1 MSKIV
6 NSLTG
11 KFLVST
17 TKMPD
22 PRFARQVV
30 LICSH
35 SAEDGAMGVVVNAPY
50 GQISFADVLGS
61 FSPSPAHF
69 GEKVIDVYIGG
80 PIEPE
85 AGFVLFESTDYSVV
99 GELRITDSL
108 AVSREKLILQD
119 LAAGRGPQHY
129 LLVLGYAGWG
139 AGQLE
144 MELSRNGWLVVPADN
159 DVIFRMADGDKWQMA
174 AGSCG
179 IDITLFDDNAAYA

>member
-17 TKMPD
+17 IKMPD

-35 SAEDGAMGVVVNAPY
+35 SAEEGAMGVVVNAPY
-50 GQISFADVLGS
+50 GQIAFAEVLGLSS
-61 FSPSPAHF
+61 FSPSPF
-69 GEKVIDVYIGG
+69 GDKSIDVYIGG
-80 PIEPE
+80 PVEPE
-85 AGFVLFESTDYSVV
+85 AGFVLFESTDYRIA
-99 GELRITDSL
+99 GELQITESL
-108 AVSREKLILQD
+108 AMSREKFILQD

-144 MELSRNGWLVVPADN
+144 MELTRDGWLVVPADN
-159 DVIFRMADGDKWQMA
+159 DVIFRTADEEKWQMA

-179 IDITLFDDNAAYA
+179 IDITLFDDSAVYA